1 METLQEETKVETT
14 EREKETEK
22 EQVTPE
28 GYLEA
33 CFNETEFKKYWFYL
47 VRGTLYVKREPTDYW
62 FEYGIPLSSIYEVKK
77 ENENTFKLCTITL
90 NITCKTE
97 KEEEVEFWTKL
108 LTNSM
113 EEKKEITLSDA
124 FHVTFHKTKNLDLFL
139 DQVLSSLLE
148 STNKWEV
155 NQNELLEKITEILR
169 KKDEESEVHLDKVSY
184 SGKKVV
190 QMSEVDFEKFRL
202 KNEKVE
208 KLEMENFELNKKLN
222 KLSLHNDLKV
232 LNEEEINLAN
242 KKIAKFQEFIKLKDN
257 KIKELI
263 NSEAKFQKDIKNIEM
278 RMEEVQK
285 SEERIKQEK
294 LTIKSVETKNKEL
307 ELFFQAQATKL
318 EQVNK
323 ELEEEK
329 IKSKNLEGEKK
340 STENTLQKFKDREK
354 QLVSV
359 IQMYELSTPTNST
372 PSTPI
377 PSTLE
382 TKKSRKSFGQPKELE
397 KSESFFGKVGGL
409 FKNNT
414 NK

>member
-1 METLQEETKVETT
+1 
-14 EREKETEK
+14 
-22 EQVTPE
+22 
-28 GYLEA
+28 
-33 CFNETEFKKYWFYL
+33 
-47 VRGTLYVKREPTDYW
+47 
-62 FEYGIPLSSIYEVKK
+62 
-77 ENENTFKLCTITL
+77 
-90 NITCKTE
+90 
-97 KEEEVEFWTKL
+97 
-108 LTNSM
+108 
-113 EEKKEITLSDA
+113 
-124 FHVTFHKTKNLDLFL
+124 
-139 DQVLSSLLE
+139 
-148 STNKWEV
+148 
-155 NQNELLEKITEILR
+155 LLEKIQEILR
-169 KKDEESEVHLDKVSY
+169 KKDEDFEVHLDKGSY
-184 SGKKVV
+184 SGKKLV
-190 QMSEVDFEKFRL
+190 QLSESDFEKIRT
-202 KNEKVE
+202 KMEKVE
-208 KLEMENFELNKKLN
+208 KLEMENFELTKKLN
-222 KLSLHNDLKV
+222 KLSINNDLKV

-294 LTIKSVETKNKEL
+294 LTMKSVETKNKEL

-318 EQVNK
+318 EQVSK

-329 IKSKNLEGEKK
+329 LRSKNLEGEKK

-359 IQMYELSTPTNST
+359 IQMYELSTPTSSSST
-372 PSTPI
+372 PGTPV

-414 NK
+414 NNK